1 MLSHTGKWANYGLAV
16 KMLSLSPLRGL
27 AHESC
32 PIITSRRG
40 GRAIV
45 ALMVWAQ
52 YKRNN
57 TTHFS
62 PVTSATMRLLRHSEI
77 GIIRHVER
85 DDRRDVTIAGIS
97 GPLGGP
103 PYIVPIPS
111 APRSRD
117 HRGVT

>member
-62 PVTSATMRLLRHSEI
+62 PVTSATMRLLRHTEI

-85 DDRRDVTIAGIS
+85 NLWVDRRIAGRSEGRDDRRYIW
-97 GPLGGP
+97 PLT
-103 PYIVPIPS
+103 
-111 APRSRD
+111 RSD
-117 HRGVT
+117 MVE